1 MTTTQPGPAVG
12 YTIMRTGQGAS
23 FEACIVCPHVDMPSS
38 LAFDESA
45 RRLDV
50 QCGAA
55 AISLPDIPGDVAKLL
70 TSDPGRILFVTTD
83 TLSAVRS
90 SARAD
95 ALSQRKAH

>member
-1 MTTTQPGPAVG
+1 MTTTQLGPVVG

-23 FEACIVCPHVDMPSS
+23 FEACIVCPHVDTPSS

-50 QCGAA
+50 QCGAV
-55 AISLPDIPGDVAKLL
+55 AISLPDIPGDIAKLL
-70 TSDPGRILFVTTD
+70 TGDPARVLLITAD
-83 TLSAVRS
+83 TLSTVRS

-95 ALSQRKAH
+95 VLSPRKDH